1 MNTGMLRRHIETCVL
16 AAAVAVL
23 SACGSAPAADERPPA
38 AAATDTASASKPAT
52 KPATA
57 PAADSAPTKVDMNAI
72 FPPGP
77 GRDLV
82 LNNCQ
87 NCHTFVPI
95 VILQMEEA
103 AWTRNSVD
111 HRERVTGLSDADFA
125 TLYDYLKV
133 NFNPRRPVPALPQE
147 LLDTW
152 TGY

>member
-1 MNTGMLRRHIETCVL
+1 MVRREFASWVL
-16 AAAVAVL
+16 TVAVAL
-23 SACGSAPAADERPPA
+23 LPACGPAPAADDRPSAPAAAPAAPAPAPA
-38 AAATDTASASKPAT
+38 AA
-52 KPATA
+52 
-57 PAADSAPTKVDMNAI
+57 SAPTRVDMHAI

-111 HRERVTGLSDADFA
+111 HRERVTGLSDGDFT
-125 TLYDYLKV
+125 TLYDYLKA

>member
-1 MNTGMLRRHIETCVL
+1 MLM
-16 AAAVAVL
+16 AAGASMAVSA
-23 SACGSAPAADERPPA
+23 ACGGTPAETPSPAAPAAGAGATNGATATPA
-38 AAATDTASASKPAT
+38 SNGGSDTA
-52 KPATA
+52 
-57 PAADSAPTKVDMNAI
+57 PTRVNINEI

-111 HRERVTGLSDADFA
+111 HRPRVTGLSDADFK
-125 TLYDYLKV
+125 TIYDYLKA
-133 NFNPRRPVPALPQE
+133 NFNPQHPVPALPRE

>member
-1 MNTGMLRRHIETCVL
+1 MWMPV
-16 AAAVAVL
+16 AAATAMTVSA
-23 SACGSAPAADERPPA
+23 ACGSAPAN
-38 AAATDTASASKPAT
+38 TASVSA
-52 KPATA
+52 PATA
-57 PAADSAPTKVDMNAI
+57 AAGETATTAAPAHGSDTAPAKGNMDQI

-111 HRERVTGLSDADFA
+111 HRPRVTGLSDDEFK
-125 TLYDYLKV
+125 TLYDYLKA
-133 NFNPRRPVPALPQE
+133 NFNPQHPVPRLPQE

>member
-1 MNTGMLRRHIETCVL
+1 VIWLT
-16 AAAVAVL
+16 AAAMTA
-23 SACGSAPAADERPPA
+23 ACGGAPAEKEAAPAAAPVATPA
-38 AAATDTASASKPAT
+38 PASEASASP
-52 KPATA
+52 
-57 PAADSAPTKVDMNAI
+57 DRVDINEI
-72 FPPGP
+72 FPAGP
-77 GRDLV
+77 GRELV

-111 HRERVTGLSDADFA
+111 HRPRVTGLSDDDFK
-125 TLYDYLKV
+125 TLYDYLKA
-133 NFNPRRPVPALPQE
+133 NFNPRRPVPKLPQA

>member
-1 MNTGMLRRHIETCVL
+1 MRQHLGLWAL
-16 AAAVAVL
+16 PALVAL
-23 SACGSAPAADERPPA
+23 ITSPACGSASEPEKPAAGPPA
-38 AAATDTASASKPAT
+38 APAPP
-52 KPATA
+52 PAEPPTGA
-57 PAADSAPTKVDMNAI
+57 PVKVDINAI

-77 GRDLV
+77 GRDLA

-95 VILQMEEA
+95 VILQMDEA

-111 HRERVTGLSDADFA
+111 HRERVTGLSDGDFK
-125 TLYDYLKV
+125 TLYDYLKA
-133 NFNPRRPVPALPQE
+133 NFNPARPVPELPRE

>member
-1 MNTGMLRRHIETCVL
+1 MRRALIWTWMVT
-16 AAAVAVL
+16 AAFAL
-23 SACGSAPAADERPPA
+23 SGAACSRSAEGTPSSAPAASTAQPATPPA
-38 AAATDTASASKPAT
+38 ATGDGPQGG
-52 KPATA
+52 
-57 PAADSAPTKVDMNAI
+57 PTKVNMDQI
-72 FPPGP
+72 FPAGP

-95 VILQMEEA
+95 VILQMEEP

-111 HRERVTGLSDADFA
+111 HRPRVTGLSDEEFK
-125 TLYDYLKV
+125 TLYDYLKA
-133 NFNPRRPVPALPQE
+133 NFNPQHPVPKLPQE

>member
-1 MNTGMLRRHIETCVL
+1 MRRHLGLWALPAL
-16 AAAVAVL
+16 AALLASA
-23 SACGSAPAADERPPA
+23 ACGSSPEPEKAAAAPPAAPAAPAPPA
-38 AAATDTASASKPAT
+38 PEQPAG
-52 KPATA
+52 A
-57 PAADSAPTKVDMNAI
+57 PVKVDINAI
-72 FPPGP
+72 FPAGP

-111 HRERVTGLSDADFA
+111 HRARVPGLNDGDFK
-125 TLYDYLKV
+125 TLYDYLKA
-133 NFNPRRPVPALPQE
+133 NFNPARPVPALPRE

>member
-1 MNTGMLRRHIETCVL
+1 
-16 AAAVAVL
+16 
-23 SACGSAPAADERPPA
+23 
-38 AAATDTASASKPAT
+38 
-52 KPATA
+52 
-57 PAADSAPTKVDMNAI
+57 MNAI